1 VDLQRLCVHIKENRM
16 KRIFAL
22 CCVLVLAG
30 CGSSNSQQAKTN
42 TAAQPVNE
50 VATVR
55 PQATD
60 VPVLGV
66 SQPYQ
71 LGAPKGG

>member
-1 VDLQRLCVHIKENRM
+1 VDQHLVNVHMKENRM
-16 KRIFAL
+16 KRILAL

-30 CGSSNSQQAKTN
+30 CGSSNSQQANAN

-60 VPVLGV
+60 VAVLGV